1 MRACRWTQN
10 ESGIRLQGRLSKSA
24 PSRERGGFPSM
35 RFKTAFAQTAQGNP
49 VQDAHAA
56 VRKIRAD
63 FEGFTPAFVIF
74 FASVDYDP
82 DAVAAG
88 MKEMFPEATTMGCS
102 SAWEAC
108 DGRML
113 DGNLV
118 AMGFSAEVFAFAE
131 SALVLADADAAGEA
145 GAPNV
150 FQNATDAMRHLTRHL
165 GKQPIDLDF
174 REYVGFMLGDATSP
188 FTEGVI
194 ERIGEMTNMFLIGGI
209 ASDRYTFDRHVILYN
224 GKAYRN
230 GAAALALWRPRQ
242 GFELLKTQAVELT
255 DTQFIVTD
263 VDEEKRIIWKL
274 DGRDAAAAYSEAI
287 GIQVEKIGNPEFDMF
302 PLAMV
307 AEGDPYLRVAIAVV
321 EGRGLQM
328 YSRIRG
334 GMCLTLTKAR
344 GFVEMTEKALADK
357 IAETGEPAAILH
369 LNCTCR
375 YTAMARTGE
384 TEAFG
389 RLFSRWPHIGY
400 ASFGEVY
407 ANLVGLTSVMILF
420 K

>member
-1 MRACRWTQN
+1 MRALFWTHD
-10 ESGIRLQGRLSKSA
+10 ESRNRLRGRLSKSA
-24 PSRERGGFPSM
+24 LFEGRGGFTSM
-35 RFKTAFAQTAQGNP
+35 RFKTASAQTAQGNP
-49 VQDAHAA
+49 VDDALAA
-56 VRKIRAD
+56 VRKIKAD
-63 FEGFTPAFVIF
+63 FDGFTPAFVIF

-82 DAVAAG
+82 GTVAAE

-108 DGRML
+108 DGKML

-118 AMGFSAEVFAFAE
+118 VMGFSEEVFEFADT
-131 SALVLADADAAGEA
+131 ALVLADTTGETD
-145 GAPNV
+145 APNV
-150 FQNATDAMRHLTRHL
+150 FTNATDAMNYLTRNL

-174 REYVGFMLGDATSP
+174 REYVGFMMGDATSP

-209 ASDRYTFDRHVILYN
+209 ASDRYTFDRHLIFYN

-230 GAAALALWRPRQ
+230 AAALALWKPTR

-255 DTQFIVTD
+255 DTQFIITD

-274 DGRDAAAAYSEAI
+274 DDRDAAVAYSEAI
-287 GIQVEKIGNPEFDMF
+287 GIPVDKIANPEFDMY

-307 AEGDPYLRVAIAVV
+307 ADGDPYLRVAIAVV

-328 YSRIRG
+328 YSKIRG
-334 GMCLTLTKAR
+334 GMCLTLTKAQ
-344 GFVEMTEKALADK
+344 GFVDVTGKALADK